1 MMMRRTEGGGWRL
14 EAGYLQQKHER
25 TSEATTEAMISQNHH
40 TGRHSFSV
48 ELQWATGSAHWESAT
63 QLPPQNFAKVSAT
76 VLLASSQAAEAS
88 LCSSFCCSRWRV
100 PAVLA

>member
-1 MMMRRTEGGGWRL
+1 MIEHCVR
-14 EAGYLQQKHER
+14 YLPF
-25 TSEATTEAMISQNHH
+25 
-40 TGRHSFSV
+40 HSFSIYLLSV

-63 QLPPQNFAKVSAT
+63 QLPPQNLAKVSAT

-100 PAVLA
+100 PAASIFV